1 MQLKKDKVNVGQL
14 DCALRIFAG
23 LCLIAI
29 LFIEDSHWRWLGLLG
44 LAYLFTGITRWCP
57 AYSWM
62 GISTCSIKKPQE

>member
-14 DCALRIFAG
+14 DRALRIFAG